1 MFGINELNRITL
13 IPFRK
18 NWQKF
23 RVGGNIKAGPAR
35 MTTKP
40 VEILLVEDNA
50 GDVLLVR
57 QALADEQFPINLH
70 IAMDGKQAVQILAER
85 HFHPDL
91 VILDLNVPKISGL
104 SVLEC
109 SQSTIPFVVFSSSA
123 SAQDRRCAFELGAK
137 DFVQKPTD
145 LEEYGHVVSQIVRHW
160 AFPPANASAS

>member
-1 MFGINELNRITL
+1 MFGINELDKITL

-23 RVGGNIKAGPAR
+23 QLGGTIKAGQGR
-35 MTTKP
+35 MITKP

-57 QALADEQFPINLH
+57 QALADERFPINLH
-70 IAMDGKQAVQILAER
+70 IAVDGKQAVQILAER

-123 SAQDRRCAFELGAK
+123 SPQDRRCAFELGAK

-145 LEEYGHVVSQIVRHW
+145 LEEYGHVVSRIVRNW
-160 AFPPANASAS
+160 ALPPANASAS